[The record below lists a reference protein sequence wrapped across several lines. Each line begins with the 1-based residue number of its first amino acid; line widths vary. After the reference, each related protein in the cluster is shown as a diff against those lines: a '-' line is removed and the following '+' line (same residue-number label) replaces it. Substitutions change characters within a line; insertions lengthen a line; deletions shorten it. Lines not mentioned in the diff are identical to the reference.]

1 MEVYSPILE
10 EKGLKKIQRNS
21 KNCKDTKYFL
31 SSILRK
37 KFNKN
42 HEVFDQVTKKQ
53 KEPLDKRIIDA
64 MNAQEVK
71 TDESMNGIE
80 LDDIKSIDSD
90 EYGITN
96 EQR

>member
-1 MEVYSPILE
+1 
-10 EKGLKKIQRNS
+10 
-21 KNCKDTKYFL
+21 
-31 SSILRK
+31 
-37 KFNKN
+37 
-42 HEVFDQVTKKQ
+42 
-53 KEPLDKRIIDA
+53 

-96 EQR
+96 E